1 MDSLEYKASAN
12 NEGYVRLIGVLIF
25 LFFGCYLV
33 FMFIVPSFALMAA
46 GVATGIGAVAML
58 AKRKKDDNAKKVT
71 MDKQEFAYHT
81 SAGVV
86 RLPWESITKVE
97 EKRAGYM
104 VDGTKRTWLE
114 ISAPGQKMIKFEGDE
129 FTADAYWCTR
139 AVFAN
144 RIPNVTTLKGAVY
157 YAIEMDEL
165 VKVGLAF
172 EKWDMVDRADEI
184 LAKAV
189 DLACARIPGKGID
202 AFARPSAEAHRS
214 FLLRHGRHADVERL
228 YAKYL

>member
-1 MDSLEYKASAN
+1 MENLEYRAIAN
-12 NEGYVRLIGVLIF
+12 AAGYIRTIGVLIF
-25 LFFGCYLV
+25 LFFGSYLV
-33 FMFIVPSFALMAA
+33 FMFVLPSFAMTAA
-46 GVATGIGAVAML
+46 GGVTFVGAIL
-58 AKRKKDDNAKKVT
+58 LFGRQKKEDSSKKVT

-104 VDGTKRTWLE
+104 IDGTKRIWLE
-114 ISAPGQKMIKFEGDE
+114 INAPGQQAIQFKGDE
-129 FTADAYWCTR
+129 FPADAYWCTR

-144 RIPNVTTLKGAVY
+144 RIPTVTTLKGAVY
-157 YAIEMDEL
+157 NVIEIDEL
-165 VKVGLAF
+165 VKVGLVF
-172 EKWDMVDRADEI
+172 EKWGMIERADEI

-189 DLACARIPGKGID
+189 DVACARIPGKGID
-202 AFARPSAEAHRS
+202 DLARPSAEAHRS